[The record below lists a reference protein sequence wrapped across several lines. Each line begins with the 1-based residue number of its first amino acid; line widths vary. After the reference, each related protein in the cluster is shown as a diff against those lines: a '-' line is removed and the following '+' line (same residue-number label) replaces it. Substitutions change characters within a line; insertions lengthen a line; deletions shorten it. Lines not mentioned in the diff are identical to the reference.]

1 MKILA
6 IHAHPDDVEFLCA
19 GTLYLLSEKGHEI
32 HIASLSSGD
41 KGSPDKCCEEVIGIR
56 RAEAERSASIIGARY
71 CCLNFADF
79 EIYDDSPSRKRVTEF
94 LREIRPEV
102 ILTASPGD
110 YLTDHENT
118 SALVRNAAFFA
129 PVRNYATGPSAP
141 LDAIPAVYYVDPLE
155 GIDVL
160 GQKVKPDF
168 CVDITSAM
176 PIKEKMLSCHESQRE
191 WLRKHHCVD
200 QYVESMREWSAIRGR
215 EFGCQYGEGFR
226 QHKGHAYPQENILA
240 KLVSLSILCN

>member
-6 IHAHPDDVEFLCA
+6 IHAHPDDVEFLGA
-19 GTLYLLSEKGHEI
+19 GTLYLLSEKKHEI

-41 KGSPDKCCEEVIGIR
+41 KGSPDKPCEEVIVIR
-56 RAEAERSASIIGARY
+56 REEARRSSAIIRAAY
-71 CCLNFADF
+71 SCLDFADF

-94 LREIRPEV
+94 IRQISPDL

-129 PVRNYATGPSAP
+129 PVRNYETGKAAP
-141 LDAIPAVYYVDPLE
+141 MESIPAVYYMDPLE

-160 GQKVKPDF
+160 GQTVKPDF
-168 CVDITSAM
+168 CVDITEAM
-176 PIKEKMLSCHESQRE
+176 PVKEKMLSCHESQRE
-191 WLRKHHCVD
+191 WLRKHHGLD
-200 QYVESMREWSAIRGR
+200 MYIDAMRDWSAKRGS
-215 EFGCQYGEGFR
+215 EFGCQYAEGFR

-240 KLVSLSILCN
+240 NLLKHSIITG